1 MTRQK
6 SLAAAFLGGALL
18 VGGLLGFTADRLMMR
33 TEFREWDQRTL
44 RTRLAEDL
52 RLDGAQRASVDS
64 ILDRRSARTRAI
76 MEPIRP
82 QLDSA
87 VWTARDEIRAILT
100 SDQLPKFEEM
110 VRESDAE
117 DDRRRAERDSTGAA
131 RDGGTTGAAAGSD
144 STARGDS

>member
-6 SLAAAFLGGALL
+6 SVAAAFLGGALL
-18 VGGLLGFTADRLMMR
+18 VGGLLGFTADRLILR
-33 TEFREWDQRTL
+33 RSECREWDQRQL

-52 RLDGAQRASVDS
+52 RLNEAQRASVDS

-100 SDQLPKFEEM
+100 AAQLPKFEEM

-117 DDRRRAERDSTGAA
+117 DDRRRAERDTSGAE
-131 RDGGTTGAAAGSD
+131 RGSD
-144 STARGDS
+144 TTDRGDR

>member
-6 SLAAAFLGGALL
+6 SVAVAFLSGALL
-18 VGGLLGFTADRLMMR
+18 VGGLLGFTADRLMLR
-33 TEFREWDQRTL
+33 TEYRRDWDQRQL

-52 RLDGAQRASVDS
+52 KLNEAQRASVDS
-64 ILDRRSARTRAI
+64 ILDRRAARTRAI

-87 VWTARDEIRAILT
+87 VWTARDEIRAVLT
-100 SDQLPKFEEM
+100 ADQLVKFEEM

-117 DDRRRAERDSTGAA
+117 TERRQPPTVTDTIDRRDR
-131 RDGGTTGAAAGSD
+131 
-144 STARGDS
+144 

>member
-6 SLAAAFLGGALL
+6 SVAVAFLSGALL
-18 VGGLLGFTADRLMMR
+18 VGGLLGFTADRLMLR
-33 TEFREWDQRTL
+33 TEYRRDWDQRQL

-52 RLDGAQRASVDS
+52 RLNEAQRASVDS
-64 ILDRRSARTRAI
+64 ILDRRAARTRAI

-87 VWTARDEIRAILT
+87 VWTARDEIRAVLT
-100 SDQLPKFEEM
+100 ADQLVKFEEM

-117 DDRRRAERDSTGAA
+117 VERRQPPTVTDTI
-131 RDGGTTGAAAGSD
+131 D
-144 STARGDS
+144 RGDRQ